1 MRKMFVSASTSFVAP
16 ETALETSAGHA
27 AMWKQRQVEP
37 QGYCPASFDYFLS
50 EKMMWHLE
58 NDIQGCSL
66 AFTYTCICVTHTAT
80 HAKSCR

>member
-1 MRKMFVSASTSFVAP
+1 
-16 ETALETSAGHA
+16 
-27 AMWKQRQVEP
+27 MWKQRQVDP

-66 AFTYTCICVTHTAT
+66 AFTYTCIRVTHTAT